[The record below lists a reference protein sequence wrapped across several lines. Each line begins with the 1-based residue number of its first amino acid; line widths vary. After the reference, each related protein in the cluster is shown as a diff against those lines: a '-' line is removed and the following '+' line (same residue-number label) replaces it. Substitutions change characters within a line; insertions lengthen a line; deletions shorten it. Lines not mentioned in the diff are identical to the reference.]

1 MKTPTQSRAAS
12 TSTSGFYRVAIVG
25 AGTLKGKEV
34 AELLDARNFPAADV
48 KLLDDDE
55 SLGQIEAVHD
65 EVTDTGWELFGRR
78 AIRRGDWKALYL
90 PQPYGPGA
98 WQLYDLSVDPGEIND
113 LAAARPDKLAE
124 LLPLWDRYVEDTGVI
139 VDLYSLFRG

>member
-1 MKTPTQSRAAS
+1 MSPNVKTPTQSRAAS

-65 EVTDTGWELFGRR
+65 EVTFIQKVR
-78 AIRRGDWKALYL
+78 ADEFRNMDVTFFA
-90 PQPYGPGA
+90 
-98 WQLYDLSVDPGEIND
+98 SDPECT
-113 LAAARPDKLAE
+113 RK
-124 LLPLWDRYVEDTGVI
+124 T
-139 VDLYSLFRG
+139 